1 MTNASP
7 PPVVVAGEALIDL
20 APRPD
25 GALSPL
31 IGGGPFN
38 TALALARL
46 ERPTTF
52 IGGVSNDRFGRDIA
66 AALAA
71 EGVALD
77 DRLRTD
83 RPTSLAVAEL
93 DENGAASYRFHLAD
107 TSLVQLTPERATE
120 VLPETISALH
130 VGSLALALPST
141 FPAIRA
147 LVSAVQRR
155 APVMVDPNVRPAV
168 IGDLD
173 DYRARLDAVIAT
185 ADVLKVSD
193 ADLAILAPGV
203 PPTEAARRYLGRGP
217 RLVLLTLGPK
227 GAVAIGSFGGIEVAA
242 PVVSVV
248 DTIGAG
254 DIFSAAWLDAWLGS
268 GAPFDQGSVVRSAT
282 EFACRVAA
290 LSCSRPGAWS
300 PRKTDIAFEIR

>member
-1 MTNASP
+1 MTDAPP

-52 IGGVSNDRFGRDIA
+52 IGCVSNDRFGRDIA
-66 AALAA
+66 AALTN
-71 EGVALD
+71 EGVMLD

-93 DENGAASYRFHLAD
+93 DADGAASYRFHLAE
-107 TSLVQLTPERATE
+107 TSLVQLTPELATD
-120 VLPETISALH
+120 VLPQTLSALH

-141 FPAIRA
+141 FPAIQA
-147 LVSAVQRR
+147 LATAARGR
-155 APVMVDPNVRPAV
+155 APIMVDPNVRPAV
-168 IGDLD
+168 IDDLEA
-173 DYRARLDAVIAT
+173 YRRRLDAIIAM
-185 ADVLKVSD
+185 ADILKISD
-193 ADLAILAPGV
+193 ADLAILAPDA
-203 PPTEAARRYLGRGP
+203 PPLDAARQYLDRGP
-217 RLVLLTLGPK
+217 RLVLLTLGAK
-227 GAVAIGSFGGIEVAA
+227 GATAFGAFGRMTVDA
-242 PVVSVV
+242 PPVQVV

-254 DIFSAAWLDAWLGS
+254 DIFSAAWLDRWLSS
-268 GAPFDQGSVVRSAT
+268 GASFEDATAVSAAT
-282 EFACRVAA
+282 AFGCRVAG
-290 LSCSRPGAWS
+290 LSCTRPGAAS
-300 PRKTDIAFEIR
+300 PKRAELG